1 VPGSIES
8 GLCVLIIIIS
18 QQPHTVGASVSLLA
32 VYLGGTK
39 YDVYADVYYCLKKK
53 DQKIFLFFPSKRILK
68 SHSEVFKDKIF
79 ACKTWTFKN
88 EKVKGFPYGQQQ
100 SD

>member
-8 GLCVLIIIIS
+8 GLCVLIITIS

-53 DQKIFLFFPSKRILK
+53 TRKYSCFFLPNGSSKVIVKSSKIRFLLVRPELLRMKK
-68 SHSEVFKDKIF
+68 
-79 ACKTWTFKN
+79 
-88 EKVKGFPYGQQQ
+88 
-100 SD
+100 